1 MRRSVFATLIL
12 TLALVFARTSSAEVP
27 TRGVQPTIEDAVRTV
42 DMPTVL
48 NARDLGGLHG
58 SKAFIPHGVFY
69 RSATLAHASDEDRK
83 VLLGRGV
90 TFDIDLRTY
99 IEAEAKDDRLSH
111 DSRFGYRRISLLG
124 VGVSDWF

>member
-1 MRRSVFATLIL
+1 MRRPVFASL
-12 TLALVFARTSSAEVP
+12 LASLVLVFARSSRPEVP

-42 DMPTVL
+42 VMPTVL
-48 NARDLGGLHG
+48 NARDLGGLRG

-83 VLLGRGV
+83 VLLSRGV

-99 IEAEAKDDRLSH
+99 VEAEAKDDRLSH
-111 DSRFGYRRISLLG
+111 DSRFGYRR
-124 VGVSDWF
+124 